1 MDENILQ
8 MLGIQSPGIVGPD
21 DYSGGTGGFGAPAG
35 MSAPAAVAPPPQDPM
50 AAPPQNALQTLAA
63 PPPQAMPAP
72 TPLPVPTPPTRP
84 ARSRS
89 SLLDHIGRVA
99 DVLAQVGGAAP
110 LYQPTL
116 DSRQDREIT
125 LGDHDRKVDLEK
137 LNQALERAK
146 VRSAD
151 GTVADERA
159 ARLKAI
165 AGRVQAVVAKNPNAD
180 VGQVWSLFAQQ
191 GGIPADQAAALGQR
205 VVADPSVLDGLAA
218 DGKEKYS
225 GSIIYARNKDGKL
238 GAFQPSLVGDDPRSA
253 LPEGWEALDP
263 AMVVNTGGVTH
274 VIGKNTGSEIHPYT
288 NTAKPDTIITTGT
301 QRSIA
306 AGKNATAR
314 DIAAGRNATAVQIAG
329 MPARAKAGASG
340 AGGDGSNVLTLLD
353 NIEGGFG
360 DLHRLS
366 ALPGD
371 NSGAVGNVLSALGR
385 THVGQAIGEQ
395 AGNASAQKRLEIMKN
410 VSALQQAMLKS
421 LPASATRTKFEQE
434 MLARGLPDPS
444 KMSYGTARTVI
455 RQLRESFNRALAES
469 RTAAPA
475 ARPTLRAPT
484 RIQPNGGAGK
494 PTVTNW

>member
-8 MLGIQSPGIVGPD
+8 MLGIQSPGIVSAD
-21 DYSGGTGGFGAPAG
+21 DGSGMGGFAAPVG
-35 MSAPAAVAPPPQDPM
+35 VPAPVAVAPPPQDPT
-50 AAPPQNALQTLAA
+50 ATPPTNALQALAA

-72 TPLPVPTPPTRP
+72 TPLPAPTPPTRP

-89 SLLDHIGRVA
+89 SLLDHVGRIA
-99 DVLAQVGGAAP
+99 DVFAQVGGAAP

-116 DSRQDREIT
+116 DARQDREIT

-137 LNQALERAK
+137 LNQALERTK
-146 VRSAD
+146 VVSAD

-165 AGRVQAVVAKNPNAD
+165 AGRVQAVVAKNPKAD
-180 VGQVWSLFAQQ
+180 VGQVWSILAAQ
-191 GGIPADQAAALGQR
+191 GGIPADEAAALGQR
-205 VVADPSVLDGLAA
+205 VVADPSILDGLAA

-274 VIGKNTGSEIHPYT
+274 VIGKNTGTEIHPYT

-301 QRSIA
+301 QRAIA
-306 AGKNATAR
+306 AGRNQTAR
-314 DIAAGRNATAVQIAG
+314 DIAAGKDATAVTIAG
-329 MPARAKAGASG
+329 MPARAKAGAGDKG
-340 AGGDGSNVLTLLD
+340 ADGSNVLTLLN
-353 NIEGGFG
+353 NIESGFG
-360 DLHRLS
+360 DLHRMT

-385 THVGQAIGEQ
+385 THMGRR
-395 AGNASAQKRLEIMKN
+395 SANRRAALRRKS
-410 VSALQQAMLKS
+410 VSKS
-421 LPASATRTKFEQE
+421 
-434 MLARGLPDPS
+434 
-444 KMSYGTARTVI
+444 
-455 RQLRESFNRALAES
+455 
-469 RTAAPA
+469 
-475 ARPTLRAPT
+475 
-484 RIQPNGGAGK
+484 
-494 PTVTNW
+494 